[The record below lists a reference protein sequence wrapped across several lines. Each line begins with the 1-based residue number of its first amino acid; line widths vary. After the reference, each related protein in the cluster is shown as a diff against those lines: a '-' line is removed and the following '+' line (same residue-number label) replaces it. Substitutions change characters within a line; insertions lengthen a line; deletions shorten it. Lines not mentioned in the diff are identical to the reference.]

1 MGTESARIKWPF
13 SRPIAGAS
21 ALPLEA
27 ETTTTAAPATAPA
40 AEACRP
46 LRVLFLNRAYWPDVE
61 ATGHL
66 LGELCTDLALRG
78 HRVSVIAG
86 QPNFLESRLPARQT
100 HNGVE
105 IIRVGNRRFQKA
117 SFASRVIG
125 LLSYVIL
132 AAWAAVRHRR
142 PNVLV
147 VETDP
152 PVLGLLGAALKI
164 WHRCPMV
171 YYLQDLYP
179 EVGLIMGRL
188 RPGPVTWLL
197 KWATQIG
204 LKSADRVVVLG
215 EDMRRRVLARG
226 IDASKIDTVPNWA
239 DADEMRPLPPDEALR
254 KELGCDGRFVVM
266 YAGNLGLSQSLDQTL
281 VAADKLRHE
290 PVQFIFIGD
299 GASKPR
305 LQAFAQD
312 KQLAHVRF
320 LPYHPKERMS
330 AFFSVADV
338 HLVTLQRR
346 LAGCI
351 VPSKLYGILAC
362 GGAYIAAVDED
373 SEVTRITEQHRCG
386 LRIEPDDADALVAA
400 IRWCMEHRE
409 ELKTMGANG
418 RRLAETELSR
428 PNSVAGF
435 ERSLFRAASR
445 AASRGGSARPVD
457 GIAIER
463 N

>member
-1 MGTESARIKWPF
+1 MDLHPVGTESARIDGRLRGELRE
-13 SRPIAGAS
+13 RP
-21 ALPLEA
+21 LPLEP
-27 ETTTTAAPATAPA
+27 ETTINAQSATRTAATASG
-40 AEACRP
+40 RP
-46 LRVLFLNRAYWPDVE
+46 LRILFLNRAYWPDVE

-66 LGELCTDLALRG
+66 LGELCTDLARRG
-78 HRVSVIAG
+78 HSISVIAG
-86 QPNFLESRLPARQT
+86 QPNFLDERLPARQT
-100 HNGVE
+100 HDGVE

-117 SFASRVIG
+117 SFLSRVIG

-132 AAWAAVRHRR
+132 AAWAALWHRR
-142 PNVLV
+142 PDVLV

-152 PVLGLLGAALKI
+152 PVLGLLGAVLKV

-197 KWATQIG
+197 KLATQVG
-204 LKSADRVVVLG
+204 LRSANRVVVLG

-226 IDASKIDTVPNWA
+226 INLTKIDIVPNWA
-239 DADEMRPLPPDEALR
+239 DADEMRPLPRDESLR
-254 KELGCDGRFVVM
+254 KELGGDGRFVVM

-281 VAADKLRHE
+281 VAAEKLRNE

-299 GASKPR
+299 GASKAK
-305 LQAFAQD
+305 LQAFARD
-312 KQLAHVRF
+312 KQLEHVRF

-338 HLVTLQRR
+338 HLVTLHRR

-373 SEVTRITEQHRCG
+373 SEVTRITEQHQCG

-400 IRWCMEHRE
+400 IRWCMNHPE
-409 ELKTMGANG
+409 ELKSMGANG

-435 ERSLFRAASR
+435 ERALW
-445 AASRGGSARPVD
+445 SARQSAA
-457 GIAIER
+457 GRITR
-463 N
+463 